1 MKRIMTT
8 FEIVLSVIS
17 VLAAVGIFSGL
28 YKIGNKI
35 GGFEKSINNLELSM
49 KKLPCEQHGESL
61 RKLHDDVLAIKIFLT
76 SKYKNAEAIWGVKQS
91 PTMLNEN
98 GITLFKNINGAV
110 FLYTN
115 KDFLIEKI
123 NMKKP
128 KTPLDVEIDA
138 HEVLIE
144 NTDGEMFNALKNWVY
159 DSPAVQI
166 KDGDMAKNYTVS
178 LFDVCYVL
186 SIPLR
191 DVYLEL
197 YPNLF
202 PVKVCV

>member
-1 MKRIMTT
+1 MTT

-98 GITLFKNINGAV
+98 GVALFKNINGDD
-110 FLYTN
+110 FLSIN
-115 KDFLIEKI
+115 KDFLIERIKK
-123 NMKKP
+123 KKP
-128 KTPLDVEIDA
+128 RTPLDVEIGA

-144 NTDGEMFNALKNWVY
+144 NTDGDMFYALKNWVY
-159 DSPAVQI
+159 DSPAIQI
-166 KDGDMAKNYTVS
+166 MDGDMAKNYIVS

-191 DVYLEL
+191 DIYLKL
-197 YPNLF
+197 YPDLF
-202 PVKVCV
+202 PVKK

>member
-1 MKRIMTT
+1 MTI
-8 FEIVLSVIS
+8 FEIVISVIS
-17 VLAAVGIFSGL
+17 ALAAVGIFSGL

-35 GGFEKSINNLELSM
+35 GGFEKLINNIEISM
-49 KKLPCEQHGESL
+49 KKLPCEQHGKSL
-61 RKLHDDVLAIKIFLT
+61 RDLHDDVLAIKTFLT
-76 SKYKNAEAIWGVKQS
+76 SKYKNAEAIWGVKHS

-98 GITLFKNINGAV
+98 GITLFKNIKGDT
-110 FLYTN
+110 FLSKN

-123 NMKKP
+123 KKKKP

-159 DSPAVQI
+159 ESPALQI
-166 KDGDMAKNYTVS
+166 WEGDTAKSYTVS
-178 LFDVCYVL
+178 LYDVCYVL

-191 DVYLEL
+191 DMYLKL
-197 YPNLF
+197 YPDVL
-202 PVKVCV
+202 PATQVI